1 LPRAEPD
8 VRREMRRSQL
18 ERIKREARQRLG
30 REDPCAS

>member
-1 LPRAEPD
+1 
-8 VRREMRRSQL
+8 MRRSQL